1 MNGEKSNNHKFA
13 QSEGREKQ
21 KRNVLIL
28 DEIQEV
34 NEAGNENNNNVNKK
48 INNK

>member
-1 MNGEKSNNHKFA
+1 MRGEESNNYEFA
-13 QSEGREKQ
+13 RSEGREKQ

-34 NEAGNENNNNVNKK
+34 NEAGN
-48 INNK
+48 

>member
-1 MNGEKSNNHKFA
+1 MKGEESNNHEFA

-34 NEAGNENNNNVNKK
+34 NEAGN
-48 INNK
+48 